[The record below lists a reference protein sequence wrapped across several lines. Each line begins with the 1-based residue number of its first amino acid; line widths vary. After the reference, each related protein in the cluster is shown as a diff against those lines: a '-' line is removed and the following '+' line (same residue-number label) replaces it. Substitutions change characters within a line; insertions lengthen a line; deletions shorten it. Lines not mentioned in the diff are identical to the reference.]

1 MKVVLFCGGLGL
13 RIRDDSQNIPKPMVS
28 IGYRPILWHVM
39 KYYAS
44 YGHKDFILCLSY
56 RADCIKDYF
65 LNYNEAV
72 SNDCVISGAGQSI
85 ELLATDIHDW
95 RITMVDTGYSANIG
109 ERLKAVEKYVR
120 DEEMFLANYSDN
132 LTDFP
137 LPRLIDKMK
146 ETGKIAGFMA
156 VKPAVSFHVVNFGQG
171 NTVAA
176 VQDVRDSEIWV
187 NGGNFVLRPRIFDY
201 MKDGD
206 ELVLGPFARL
216 IEDGELVACQYEGFW
231 CPMDTFKDKQRL
243 DYLYEHD
250 KAPWQVWKNGLGN
263 ELGAK
268 GNGHDFL

>member
-44 YGHKDFILCLSY
+44 YGHKDFILCLGY

-95 RITMVDTGYSANIG
+95 RITMVDTGYSSNIG

-187 NGGNFVLRPRIFDY
+187 NGGNFVLRPPIFDY
-201 MKDGD
+201 MKEGD

-216 IEDGELVACQYEGFW
+216 IEDGELLACQYEGFW

-268 GNGHDFL
+268 GNGHDLL